1 MNSGNFEGVKAHYNP
16 AFKGPEGVKVPMT
29 DGVLDPRKYFAQG
42 ISVKRSMETLG
53 AGTLGPKDGKNSGKN
68 NISHGGQKPSNT
80 LRGWESRFKFS
91 GNFRIP
97 LAESIKAEVELL
109 SFQASSEAAKMPMK

>member
-1 MNSGNFEGVKAHYNP
+1 
-16 AFKGPEGVKVPMT
+16 
-29 DGVLDPRKYFAQG
+29 
-42 ISVKRSMETLG
+42 METLG

-68 NISHGGQKPSNT
+68 NIGHGGQKPSNT

-109 SFQASSEAAKMPMK
+109 SFQASSEAANNAYEVAASTVDGVTISRQ